1 MEMTTNRE
9 KMKALAVETLKKLDV
24 YAPYIRKFAAK
35 KSTVTLFE
43 RFVGYY
49 IDVLSDKDELF
60 AKIEEVEKRY
70 EGVVYAVLHYFFDD
84 SEMYAF
90 LLVSKYNLEEYGEPV
105 LFDTENPHIK
115 YALAY
120 VWNKTHD
127 DCSELG
133 DITVAYRYGGLAY
146 IGKIGE

>member
-1 MEMTTNRE
+1 MEMTVERE
-9 KMKALAVETLKKLDV
+9 KMKALAVETLKKLYV

-49 IDVLSDKDELF
+49 IDGLSDGKDELL

-70 EGVVYAVLHYFFDD
+70 EGVVYAVLHYFTDD

-90 LLVSKYNLEEYGEPV
+90 LLVSKYNLEEDGEPV
-105 LFDTENPHIK
+105 LFDTENSHIK
-115 YALAY
+115 CALAY
-120 VWNKTHD
+120 VWNKTC
-127 DCSELG
+127 DCYSELG
-133 DITVAYRYGGLAY
+133 DIAVAYHYGGLAY
-146 IGKIGE
+146 VA

>member
-1 MEMTTNRE
+1 MEVTTNRE

-43 RFVGYY
+43 RFAGYY
-49 IDVLSDKDELF
+49 IDGLSDKDIKDELL

-70 EGVVYAVLHYFFDD
+70 EGVVYAVLHYFIDD

-105 LFDTENPHIK
+105 LFDTENSHIK
-115 YALAY
+115 CALAY
-120 VWNKTHD
+120 VWNKTYD

-133 DITVAYRYGGLAY
+133 DIAVAYRYGGLAY
-146 IGKIGE
+146 FA

>member
-1 MEMTTNRE
+1 MEMTVERE
-9 KMKALAVETLKKLDV
+9 KMKALAVETLKKLYV

-43 RFVGYY
+43 RFGGYY
-49 IDVLSDKDELF
+49 IDGLSDIKVKDELL

-70 EGVVYAVLHYFFDD
+70 EGVVYAVLHYFVDD

-90 LLVSKYNLEEYGEPV
+90 LLVNKYNLEEYGEPV
-105 LFDTENPHIK
+105 LFDTENSHIK

-120 VWNKTHD
+120 VWNKTCD
-127 DCSELG
+127 YYSELG
-133 DITVAYRYGGLAY
+133 DIAIAYYYGGLAY
-146 IGKIGE
+146 FA

>member
-1 MEMTTNRE
+1 MEMTVERE

-35 KSTVTLFE
+35 KSTVTMFE
-43 RFVGYY
+43 GFGGYY
-49 IDVLSDKDELF
+49 VDGLSDGKDELL

-70 EGVVYAVLHYFFDD
+70 EGVVYAVLHCLVDD

-105 LFDTENPHIK
+105 LFNTGNSHIK
-115 YALAY
+115 CALAY
-120 VWNKTHD
+120 VWNKTYD
-127 DCSELG
+127 YCSELG
-133 DITVAYRYGGLAY
+133 YIAVAHYLGGLACVT
-146 IGKIGE
+146 

>member
-9 KMKALAVETLKKLDV
+9 KMKALAVETLKKLYV

-35 KSTVTLFE
+35 KSTVTMFE
-43 RFVGYY
+43 RFGGYY
-49 IDVLSDKDELF
+49 IDGLSDGKDELL

-70 EGVVYAVLHYFFDD
+70 EGVVYAVLHYFVDD

-105 LFDTENPHIK
+105 LFDTENSHIK

-120 VWNKTHD
+120 VWNKTCD
-127 DCSELG
+127 YCSELG
-133 DITVAYRYGGLAY
+133 DIAVAYHYGGLAY
-146 IGKIGE
+146 VA

>member
-35 KSTVTLFE
+35 KSTVTMFE
-43 RFVGYY
+43 RFGGYY
-49 IDVLSDKDELF
+49 VDGLSDGKVKDELL

-105 LFDTENPHIK
+105 LFDTENSHIK

-120 VWNKTHD
+120 VWNKTYD

-133 DITVAYRYGGLAY
+133 DIAVAYHYGGLAY
-146 IGKIGE
+146 VA

>member
-1 MEMTTNRE
+1 MEMTVERE

-24 YAPYIRKFAAK
+24 YEPYIRKFAAK
-35 KSTVTLFE
+35 KSTVTMFE
-43 RFVGYY
+43 RFGVYY
-49 IDVLSDKDELF
+49 INGLSDGKDELH

-70 EGVVYAVLHYFFDD
+70 EGVVYAVLHYFVDD

-105 LFDTENPHIK
+105 LFDTENSHIK

-120 VWNKTHD
+120 VWNKTCD
-127 DCSELG
+127 YCSELG
-133 DITVAYRYGGLAY
+133 DIAVACHYGCLAY
-146 IGKIGE
+146 VV

>member
-1 MEMTTNRE
+1 MEMTVERE

-35 KSTVTLFE
+35 KSTVTMFE
-43 RFVGYY
+43 RFGGYY
-49 IDVLSDKDELF
+49 VDGLSDIKVKDELL

-70 EGVVYAVLHYFFDD
+70 EGVVYAVLHYFVED

-105 LFDTENPHIK
+105 LFDTENSHIK

-120 VWNKTHD
+120 VWNKTYD

-133 DITVAYRYGGLAY
+133 DIAVAYCYGGLAY
-146 IGKIGE
+146 VV

>member
-1 MEMTTNRE
+1 MEMTVERE
-9 KMKALAVETLKKLDV
+9 KMKALAVETLKKLNV

-35 KSTVTLFE
+35 KSTVTMFE
-43 RFVGYY
+43 RFGGYY
-49 IDVLSDKDELF
+49 VDGLSSLQDELL

-70 EGVVYAVLHYFFDD
+70 EGVVYAVLHYFVDD

-105 LFDTENPHIK
+105 LFDTENSHIK

-120 VWNKTHD
+120 VWNKTYD

-133 DITVAYRYGGLAY
+133 DIAVAYCYGGLAY
-146 IGKIGE
+146 VV

>member
-1 MEMTTNRE
+1 MEMTTNSE
-9 KMKALAVETLKKLDV
+9 KMKALAVETLKRLNV

-35 KSTVTLFE
+35 KSTVTMFE

-49 IDVLSDKDELF
+49 IDGLSDTDIKEELL

-105 LFDTENPHIK
+105 LFDTEHSHIK
-115 YALAY
+115 FALAY

-133 DITVAYRYGGLAY
+133 DIAVGYHYGGLAY
-146 IGKIGE
+146 VG